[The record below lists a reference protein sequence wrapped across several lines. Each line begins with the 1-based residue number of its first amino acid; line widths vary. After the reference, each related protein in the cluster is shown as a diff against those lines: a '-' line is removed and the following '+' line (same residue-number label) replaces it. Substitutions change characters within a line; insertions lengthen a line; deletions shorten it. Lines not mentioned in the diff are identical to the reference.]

1 MFKTS
6 SILSTFLVICCC
18 ALTAFSQTETEKP
31 KETTQ
36 PANSYRIRN
45 GDKISVKFLYQS
57 ELNEPSIVVRP
68 DGYVSLQLIE
78 DIKVEGLTATEIKTR
93 LEKLYNESLINPVI
107 SVNVVEF
114 VPASVFIGGQVAKP
128 GKYSLRDADTIV
140 QTIFL
145 AGGFTRDANR
155 RMILYAR
162 STGDKKWSV
171 QQINALKLI
180 DNSLS
185 QQDLTLQDG
194 DYIFVPD
201 SKISKFNKALEGFQS
216 FFPLL
221 RIF

>member
-1 MFKTS
+1 M
-6 SILSTFLVICCC
+6 
-18 ALTAFSQTETEKP
+18 SQTETEKS
-31 KETTQ
+31 KETTR
-36 PANSYRIRN
+36 PVNSYRIKN
-45 GDKISVKFLYQS
+45 GDKISVKFLYQN

-68 DGYVSLQLIE
+68 DGFVSLQLIE
-78 DIKVEGLTATEIKTR
+78 DIKVEGLTTTEIKTK

-128 GKYSLRDADTIV
+128 GKYNLRDADTIV

-162 STGDKKWSV
+162 STGERKWSV

-185 QQDLTLQDG
+185 QQDL
-194 DYIFVPD
+194 
-201 SKISKFNKALEGFQS
+201 
-216 FFPLL
+216 
-221 RIF
+221 